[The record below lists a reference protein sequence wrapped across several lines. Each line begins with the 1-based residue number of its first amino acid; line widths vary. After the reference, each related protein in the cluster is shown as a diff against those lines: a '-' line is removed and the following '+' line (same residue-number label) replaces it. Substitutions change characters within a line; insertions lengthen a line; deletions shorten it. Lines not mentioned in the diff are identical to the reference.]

1 MIRVLIAG
9 EIRLY
14 REGLSLH
21 LASQEQL
28 EVIGLAETGDETCRM
43 AREHLPDV
51 ILVDI
56 SMRDSLQVVHELH
69 DAAPAAHVI
78 ALTMPEIDD
87 AVIACA
93 EAGVSGFVMRNAS
106 LADLVD
112 AIVAAARGETNVS
125 PRMALTLLRRVGVLA
140 ADRAAQP
147 AHAGLTARERD
158 IVALIADGLS
168 NKEIGAR
175 LNVELAT
182 VKNHVH
188 NILDKLQIHRRGEI
202 ASRLRRSAVS
212 SPVRLD
218 LGTQR
223 REMSS

>member
-21 LASQEQL
+21 LARQEQL
-28 EVIGLAETGDETCRM
+28 AVIGSAANGEDTCRL
-43 AREHLPDV
+43 ARELAPDV
-51 ILVDI
+51 VLIDI
-56 SMRDSLQVVHELH
+56 SMSDSLHVVQQLH

-140 ADRAAQP
+140 ADRAAQAP
-147 AHAGLTARERD
+147 HVELTPRERD
-158 IVALIADGLS
+158 IVALIADGHS
-168 NKEIGAR
+168 NKEIAAR

-202 ASRLRRSAVS
+202 ASRLKRSAVS
-212 SPVRLD
+212 STVRLD
-218 LGTQR
+218 IDAHR
-223 REMSS
+223 REMTT

>member
-21 LASQEQL
+21 LARQAEL
-28 EVIGLAETGDETCRM
+28 EVVGSASTSEDTCRL
-43 AREHLPDV
+43 AAELQPDV
-51 ILVDI
+51 VLVDI
-56 SMRDSLQVVHELH
+56 AMSESLHVVQQLH
-69 DAAPAAHVI
+69 VAAPTAHVI

-87 AVIACA
+87 AIIACA

-106 LADLVD
+106 LDDLVD
-112 AIVAAARGETNVS
+112 SIVAAARGETNVS

-140 ADRAAQP
+140 ADRAAP
-147 AHAGLTARERD
+147 TPLAELTARERE
-158 IVALIADGLS
+158 IVSLINDGHS
-168 NKEIGAR
+168 NKAIAAR

-188 NILDKLQIHRRGEI
+188 NILEKLRIHRRGEI
-202 ASRLRRSAVS
+202 AARLRHSAVS
-212 SPVRLD
+212 SPARMD
-218 LGTQR
+218 LGAR
-223 REMSS
+223 PRELRS

>member
-21 LASQEQL
+21 LARQEQL
-28 EVIGLAETGDETCRM
+28 EVVGSAETGDETCQM
-43 AREHLPDV
+43 ARELTPDV
-51 ILVDI
+51 VLLDI
-56 SMRDSLQVVHELH
+56 AMYDSLHIVQQLH
-69 DAAPAAHVI
+69 SAAPAAHVI
-78 ALTMPEIDD
+78 ALTMPEVDD

-125 PRMALTLLRRVGVLA
+125 PRVALTLLRRVGVLA
-140 ADRAAQP
+140 ADRAAASP
-147 AHAGLTARERD
+147 HAELTARERD
-158 IVALIADGLS
+158 IVALIADGHS
-168 NKEIGAR
+168 NKEIAAR

-188 NILDKLQIHRRGEI
+188 NILDKLQVHRRGEI
-202 ASRLRRSAVS
+202 APRLRSAAVNS
-212 SPVRLD
+212 AARLD
-218 LGTQR
+218 VDTR
-223 REMSS
+223 SREMTR